1 MKSKNKHAANM
12 NMKDNLLSI
21 AIPLLV
27 ICLWGCQPKPEKS
40 TSKDPNL
47 LFIITDQQRYDA
59 LSIAGNDILKTPN
72 LDKLAKSGAYFT
84 NAYTPCAVCAP
95 ARASFLT
102 GRTVE
107 NHGIVN
113 NDLANGTNAIEADV
127 MQMPTM
133 DEILTDR
140 GYVSEYYGKW
150 HSPEFHSKVY
160 QNPKLVTSNGESI
173 FAHGGQG
180 RLHRDYLDQHVP
192 KGELKDGELWDTMT
206 RRPYR
211 PDPLDHTLS
220 GDQGEGGRLQPD
232 LHGELLIPKEH
243 TNTAYFAKEV
253 MAAIERR
260 KDQKFSITA
269 SFHFPHAPMLPVK
282 PYYGMY
288 PPESIQPPMSIDD
301 DMSNSPYR
309 YANGRGNMP
318 QYADPEMIKY
328 MISNYYGLVAEMD
341 DWIGQIV
348 NKLDELGLRDNTMII
363 FTSDHGEM
371 LGAHGMREK
380 NVFYEESAHVP
391 LMISFPGRIEENT
404 QVSGYVSGLDLFQT
418 VMDYLQ
424 VDSVQSDGTSLRGL
438 IEGTDRDHGQYVVTE
453 WDYRG
458 DVESN
463 YMIVKDGWKMMIP
476 YSTRS
481 TVPNA
486 LYNLNEDPY
495 EMDNLLAGEL
505 RDKKYVM
512 KAEELRTN
520 LLEWLT
526 KNGSRHIDG
535 VRNREL

>member
-1 MKSKNKHAANM
+1 MKSKKKERTNY
-12 NMKDNLLSI
+12 MKAKKRCLTMALAFFI
-21 AIPLLV
+21 L
-27 ICLWGCQPKPEKS
+27 CLWGCQTQAEKS
-40 TSKDPNL
+40 TSEEPNL

-59 LSIAGNDILKTPN
+59 LSLAGNDILRTQN

-113 NDLANGTNAIEADV
+113 NDLANGTNALEAGV
-127 MQMPTM
+127 MQMPTF
-133 DEILTDR
+133 DEILSDR
-140 GYVSEYYGKW
+140 GYVCEYYGKW
-150 HSPEFHSKVY
+150 HSPEFHSKIY

-180 RLHRDYLDQHVP
+180 RLHRDYLDEHVS

-220 GDQGEGGRLQPD
+220 DDREERGRLQPD

-288 PPESIQPPMSIDD
+288 PPETIQPPVSIGD
-301 DMSNSPYR
+301 DMSDSPYR
-309 YANGRGNMP
+309 YANGRNYMK
-318 QYADPEMIKY
+318 QYADPELIRY
-328 MISNYYGLVAEMD
+328 MISNYYGLVTEMD

-348 NKLDELGLRDNTMII
+348 GKLEELGLRDNTLII

-391 LMISFPGRIEENT
+391 LMISFPGRVEENM

-438 IEGTDRDHGQYVVTE
+438 IEGTDDKHGEYVVTE

-476 YSTRS
+476 YSVTS

-486 LYNLNEDPY
+486 LFNLKEDPY
-495 EMDNLLAGEL
+495 ETNNLLASEY
-505 RDKKYVM
+505 RDKSHLV
-512 KAEELRTN
+512 KAEELRMS
-520 LLEWLT
+520 LLEWLA
-526 KNGSRHIDG
+526 KNGSSHLDG
-535 VRNREL
+535 VR